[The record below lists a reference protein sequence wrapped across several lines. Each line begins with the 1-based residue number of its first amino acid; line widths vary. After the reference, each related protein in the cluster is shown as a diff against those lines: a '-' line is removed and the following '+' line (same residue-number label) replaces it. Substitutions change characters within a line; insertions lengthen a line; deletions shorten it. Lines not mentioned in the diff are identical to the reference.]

1 MNVLDTHRQT
11 CKGTPYKRT
20 FLGCVSIGF
29 AKYVLLSA
37 VGKQNATLSPNFT
50 LPGKALIVQPCIFH
64 IICPENPCVCLIHSI
79 LSAFLFLSC
88 SRCPTYK
95 PHWPYLPAYWGQVMP
110 YVSHTLMMLN
120 SSANFAI
127 YCLVG
132 HTFRRELLR
141 TLGIA

>member
-1 MNVLDTHRQT
+1 MAWTRIIAPRPCLRHMYSARDNKDRSSARNMIYMRICDILSMNVLDTRRET
-11 CKGTPYKRT
+11 CQSIPFILYHPDIVPHYLSYTCHTECVTP
-20 FLGCVSIGF
+20 
-29 AKYVLLSA
+29 
-37 VGKQNATLSPNFT
+37 SP
-50 LPGKALIVQPCIFH
+50 P
-64 IICPENPCVCLIHSI
+64 
-79 LSAFLFLSC
+79 
-88 SRCPTYK
+88 SRCPRVPPY
-95 PHWPYLPAYWGQVMP
+95 WPYLPAYWGQVMP

>member
-1 MNVLDTHRQT
+1 MKRHTVYPILTGYPILPFYLSYT
-11 CKGTPYKRT
+11 CHTEY
-20 FLGCVSIGF
+20 I
-29 AKYVLLSA
+29 
-37 VGKQNATLSPNFT
+37 
-50 LPGKALIVQPCIFH
+50 AL
-64 IICPENPCVCLIHSI
+64 
-79 LSAFLFLSC
+79 
-88 SRCPTYK
+88 SRCPRIPPY
-95 PHWPYLPAYWGQVMP
+95 WPYLPAYWGQVMP